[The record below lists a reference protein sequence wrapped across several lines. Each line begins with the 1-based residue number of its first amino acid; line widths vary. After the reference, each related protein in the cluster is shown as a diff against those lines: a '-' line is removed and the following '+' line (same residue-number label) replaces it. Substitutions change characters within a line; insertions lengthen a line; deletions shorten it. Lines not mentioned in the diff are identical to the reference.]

1 MIKPGTVCMVRGV
14 PQGTPGYPANGRIVQ
29 IVRYIG
35 DTIARNKAVH
45 QAVHEFTPDVVIGEH
60 TYNKCQQIWLHPLDD
75 FEDDL
80 NREALDEV
88 LERTFRETLERE
100 LEKVK

>member
-1 MIKPGTVCMVRGV
+1 MTLKPGTVCIIRGLPKDSPVR
-14 PQGTPGYPANGRIVQ
+14 TAEGRIVTVTQ
-29 IVRYIG
+29 YLGKFKGFPEVY
-35 DTIARNKAVH
+35 
-45 QAVHEFTPDVVIGEH
+45 QFTPPVVVLGVDFD
-60 TYNKCQQIWLHPLDD
+60 KCQRKWLHPFDD

-100 LEKVK
+100 LDKATSK